1 MNKKVLVGVIAVV
14 VALAGWWFFGKEKEN
29 SKLTEKV
36 RIGVSIPL
44 TGNLSFWGEEI
55 KRGMEIYTANQEISD
70 KLDLLLEDNKGLP
83 SEAVTSMKKLIEFN
97 NAQAIVT
104 MLVKLSAPQREIAE
118 QKQIPLV
125 STYNSSSGFTKGYTF
140 TYQDFATHEWQL
152 PALTHFVFNE
162 LKMTKGVSFCSADDF
177 GKDGQKFFKL
187 NFEKLGGTL
196 LETVLFAP
204 GTVDLRNDIAK
215 IMQKK
220 PEFIFLVGQEKELI
234 AATKQIRER
243 DRDILILGIGSFESP
258 TVWSAIPAE
267 YQNNLY
273 FVNSFFDKDFDEEST
288 TYYNDYLTKFNQEPS
303 MPSVYGYSI
312 CKYLHSILSEVQQA
326 NTATTFAVVAD
337 TMQIHSIRGNL
348 QFNDLHEIMSD
359 FGLYK
364 RENNKSVLVSKYA
377 STYNE

>member
-1 MNKKVLVGVIAVV
+1 MNKKILVGVTAAALVAVMV
-14 VALAGWWFFGKEKEN
+14 WVFFAKNNEGGNE
-29 SKLTEKV
+29 TEKV
-36 RIGVSIPL
+36 KIGVSVPL
-44 TGNLSFWGEEI
+44 TGNLAFWGEEV
-55 KRGMEIYTANQEISD
+55 KRGMEIYAANQEVSD
-70 KLDLLLEDNKGLP
+70 KLTLLFEDNKGLP
-83 SEAVTSMKKLIEFN
+83 NEAVTSMKKLIEFN
-97 NAQAIVT
+97 KAQAIVT

-162 LKMTKGVSFCSADDF
+162 LKATKGITFCSSDDF

-187 NFEKLGGTL
+187 NLEKLGGTIL
-196 LETVLFAP
+196 DTVLFAP
-204 GTVDLRNDIAK
+204 GTIDLRNDIAK

-220 PEFIFLVGQEKELI
+220 PEFIFVVGQENELI
-234 AATKQIRER
+234 VATKQIRER
-243 DRDILILGIGSFESP
+243 DRDILIFGIGSFESP
-258 TVWSAIPAE
+258 TVWGAIPAE

-273 FVNSFFDKDFDEEST
+273 FVNSFFDKDFDDEST
-288 TYYNDYLTKFNQEPS
+288 IYFNDYVAKCNQEPS

-312 CKYLHSILSEVQQA
+312 CKYLYAILSEVQKT
-326 NTATTFAVVAD
+326 NTSFAAVTD
-337 TMQIHSIRGNL
+337 TIQIRSIRGNL

-364 RENNKSVLVSKYA
+364 RENNKSILISKYKSA
-377 STYNE
+377 YYE